1 MGNPTDLRKGSV
13 IMYNGVPHAV
23 MSTMHRTPGRRLG
36 FVQTVLRNLE
46 TDSSVAVKFKSTDS
60 VDFCYTTNK
69 DLEFSYVEG
78 VDYHFMDVK
87 TYEDIIVPQKAV
99 GDDKKWLREGG
110 TYNILSVDGV
120 PVSVQ
125 LPLMIDMRVV
135 EAFEGLKGDSSGN
148 ATKPVKLENGM
159 TIQVP
164 LFIKQGDVIK
174 VRTEDES
181 YVGRA

>member
-1 MGNPTDLRKGSV
+1 MSRALTTILWTSKLTKTSLCRKRLSGTTK
-13 IMYNGVPHAV
+13 NG
-23 MSTMHRTPGRRLG
+23 LG
-36 FVQTVLRNLE
+36 
-46 TDSSVAVKFKSTDS
+46 K
-60 VDFCYTTNK
+60 
-69 DLEFSYVEG
+69 
-78 VDYHFMDVK
+78 
-87 TYEDIIVPQKAV
+87 
-99 GDDKKWLREGG
+99 GG
-110 TYNILSVDGV
+110 AYNILSVDGV

>member
-1 MGNPTDLRKGSV
+1 
-13 IMYNGVPHAV
+13 
-23 MSTMHRTPGRRLG
+23 
-36 FVQTVLRNLE
+36 
-46 TDSSVAVKFKSTDS
+46 
-60 VDFCYTTNK
+60 
-69 DLEFSYVEG
+69 
-78 VDYHFMDVK
+78 MDVK